1 MSTRQTKDIA
11 DLLEEYIP
19 EDNPRKW
26 AKLTSTITY
35 RRLHLLLLK
44 EILLEIRKDKDS
56 VSKD

>member
-1 MSTRQTKDIA
+1 METKDIV